1 MSQHAVVLTTLARTV
16 CCADGLPNTIF
27 QKILDGDIPSNKV
40 YDDETVYAFRDIAP
54 AAEVHI
60 VIIPKQRD
68 GLTGIAAA
76 QDKHAAVLGHMMVAA
91 AAIAKQ
97 EGLEEGYRLVVNQG
111 PHGCQSVDHLHIHL
125 IGGQQLTW
133 PPGTGKPEGSMTG

>member
-1 MSQHAVVLTTLARTV
+1 M
-16 CCADGLPNTIF
+16 
-27 QKILDGDIPSNKV
+27 
-40 YDDETVYAFRDIAP
+40 
-54 AAEVHI
+54 HI

-76 QDKHAAVLGHMMVAA
+76 EEKHAAVLGHMMVAA
-91 AAIAKQ
+91 ASIAKQ

-111 PHGCQSVDHLHIHL
+111 KHGCQSVDHLHIHL